1 MAMRNNLVR
10 GMAIGAGLMYLL
22 DPDRGRR
29 RRAMVRDQVVS
40 SWSDLDDAVEVAGR
54 DLRNRARGVVAETR
68 SRIRGGSVDDQTLTA
83 RIRSKLGRMV
93 SHPHAVEVE
102 TSGGQVTLRG
112 PILKSEESSLVSRI
126 RKIRG
131 VKGVINQLEA
141 HQNTEGVP
149 GLQGPYRAV
158 GSTNPILQEN
168 WAPAI
173 RLLMGVGGGLTM
185 IYGRRSG
192 GPIGTFMRLVGLGVV
207 LRAATNLRINRL
219 TGVGAGRRAVQVQK
233 MINVAAPVEEVF
245 EFWSHPENFPRFMSK
260 LRSVTRAGENRWR
273 FSVGGPAGTTIE
285 SAVEVT
291 KYVPNDCIAWK
302 SVEGATVANAG
313 IVRFLPNE
321 KGGTRIDI
329 RLSYNPPG
337 GAMGHAVATFLGFD
351 PKSGLDEDLVRFKS
365 LIEQGKTTA
374 HGETV
379 RREDLGA
386 FPAGIDGSQ
395 GIGNFGGQVSPQERQ
410 QEGPQH

>member
-1 MAMRNNLVR
+1 MAKRNNLVR

-40 SWSDLDDAVEVAGR
+40 SWSDLDDAVDVAGR
-54 DLRNRARGVVAETR
+54 DLKNRARGVLAETR
-68 SRIRGGSVDDQTLTA
+68 SRIRGGEVDDQVLTA
-83 RIRSKLGRMV
+83 RIRSQIGRVV

-102 TSGGQVTLRG
+102 AESGCVTLRG
-112 PILKSEESSLVSRI
+112 PVLEAEEDRLLAA
-126 RKIRG
+126 
-131 VKGVINQLEA
+131 VKGVRGV
-141 HQNTEGVP
+141 EGVVNRLETHESSGTVS
-149 GLQGPYRAV
+149 GLQGAGRMA
-158 GSTNPILQEN
+158 GSQNAILQEN

-173 RLLMGVGGGLTM
+173 RLLMGVGGGMTIL
-185 IYGRRSG
+185 YGRRFG
-192 GPIGTFMRLVGLGVV
+192 GPIGSLVSLLGLGVL
-207 LRAATNLRINRL
+207 LRSATNLRINRL

-233 MINVAAPVEEVF
+233 MINVDAPVEEVF
-245 EFWSHPENFPRFMSK
+245 EFWSHAENFPRFMSN
-260 LRSVTRAGENRWR
+260 LREARRVGDDRWH
-273 FSVGGPAGTTIE
+273 FVVEGPAGTTVDWDAI
-285 SAVEVT
+285 VT
-291 KYVPNDCIAWK
+291 QFVPNECIAWK

-313 IVRFLPNE
+313 IVKFVPNE

-337 GAMGHAVATFLGFD
+337 GALGHAVARFFGFD
-351 PKSGLDEDLVRFKS
+351 PKSEMDEDLVRFKS

-386 FPAGIDGSQ
+386 FPAGVEPEQRPG
-395 GIGNFGGQVSPQERQ
+395 GFGGVSPGEAT
-410 QEGPQH
+410 QH